1 MENLKGLK
9 IFAYRTSK
17 DDYLGVVTFF
27 NPKLPQPKKRF
38 STRPSVDVMF
48 TYELPLDRGYRIRFD
63 DGAGIEEYLEENN
76 LIDEFID
83 LVNQAI
89 DSNDFKVV

>member
-1 MENLKGLK
+1 MENLKELR
-9 IFAYRTSK
+9 IIAYRTK
-17 DDYLGVVTFF
+17 TDDFLGTVTLYNQKTMFQFVQPLLGDCEVRFENDTVKDYLE
-27 NPKLPQPKKRF
+27 K
-38 STRPSVDVMF
+38 
-48 TYELPLDRGYRIRFD
+48 
-63 DGAGIEEYLEENN
+63 NN

>member
-1 MENLKGLK
+1 MENLKELR
-9 IFAYRTSK
+9 IIAYRTK
-17 DDYLGVVTFF
+17 TDDYLGVVTFF
-27 NPKLPQPKKRF
+27 NPKLPQPRAT
-38 STRPSVDVMF
+38 SWAARHSVNVMF
-48 TYELPLDRGYRIRFD
+48 IYERGYRIRFD

-76 LIDEFID
+76 LMDEFID